1 VAPDEVSPLLSRFAA
16 DAGQVLPLVALWA
29 HGSLAY
35 GDFVPG
41 RSDLDLVALVG
52 APVADVQRTALPRVH
67 EALIA
72 AEPLAAG
79 LHCSYVV
86 SGEQEDPARDH
97 LTWAH
102 QRLFERPVTP
112 VSRRELHQGGLCLLG
127 PAPAA
132 VLPAVTDAE
141 LAAFIRGDLR
151 DFWLPHTAMP
161 ELWRAGVWV
170 DVGMTT
176 LARAQV
182 TLREGRLITKRAALD
197 ELTRTGAPARVV
209 SDIRARRYGAPPP
222 PADDWL
228 AERGELARNFIAR
241 QIERTLG

>member
-1 VAPDEVSPLLSRFAA
+1 VTRLLARFAA
-16 DAGQVLPLVALWA
+16 AAGQVLPLTALWA

-41 RSDLDLVALVG
+41 RSDLDLIALAG
-52 APVADVQRTALPRVH
+52 APVTGAQRQELRRVH

-79 LHCSYVV
+79 LHCTYVV
-86 SGEQEDPARDH
+86 SGEQDDPARDH

-102 QRLFERPVTP
+102 QELFERPVTP
-112 VSRRELHQGGLCLLG
+112 VSRRELHRGGLCLLG
-127 PAPAA
+127 PAPAT

-161 ELWRAGVWV
+161 ELWRADVWV

-182 TLREGRLITKRAALD
+182 TLRDGRLITKREALG
-197 ELTRTGAPARVV
+197 ELTRAGAPARVV
-209 SDIRARRYGAPPP
+209 SDIRERRYGAPPP
-222 PADDWL
+222 PADEWL
-228 AERGELARNFIAR
+228 AERGELARGYIR
-241 QIERTLG
+241 LGIERTLGRG